1 MVVAILLA
9 RLAEW
14 WHFLLQTGQNCPPH
28 RSHQQG
34 WYFKNDTAALLH
46 SPVPLQNGQ
55 TALLMMNT
63 CFMQHTGHAVN
74 EEALFLLFPIAEPL
88 RFEGIFC
95 LHCVSLM

>member
-9 RLAEW
+9 RLPEW
-14 WHFLLQTGQNCPPH
+14 WHFLLQTGQNRPPH

-34 WYFKNDTAALLH
+34 WYFKNDTAALLY

-55 TALLMMNT
+55 TALLTMNA
-63 CFMQHTGHAVN
+63 CFMQHTGHGMN
-74 EEALFLLFPIAEPL
+74 EEALFLFPMAEPP

-95 LHCVSLM
+95 LRCVSLM